1 MDFEAMLLENY
12 ISRGIITQEKF
23 DKMVADLKEKQPP
36 SLEVQLAERDAIIEK
51 LLERDMQMQDDQNF
65 IIEML
70 MSM

>member
-1 MDFEAMLLENY
+1 MIEKLIEKLQRE
-12 ISRGIITQEKF
+12 GKITQGEI
-23 DKMVADLKEKQPP
+23 DNMVAALKEKQPP
-36 SLEVQLAERDAIIEK
+36 SLEVQLAERDAIIDK

>member
-1 MDFEAMLLENY
+1 MIENL
-12 ISRGIITQEKF
+12 IEKLQREGKITQGEI
-23 DKMVADLKEKQPP
+23 DKMVAALKEKQPP
-36 SLEVQLAERDAIIEK
+36 SLEVQLAERDAIIDK

>member
-1 MDFEAMLLENY
+1 MIENL
-12 ISRGIITQEKF
+12 IEKLQREGKITQGEINS
-23 DKMVADLKEKQPP
+23 MVAALKEKQPP
-36 SLEVQLAERDAIIEK
+36 SLEVQLAERDAIIDK

>member
-1 MDFEAMLLENY
+1 MIENL
-12 ISRGIITQEKF
+12 IEKLQREGKITQGEI
-23 DKMVADLKEKQPP
+23 DKMVAALKEKQPP